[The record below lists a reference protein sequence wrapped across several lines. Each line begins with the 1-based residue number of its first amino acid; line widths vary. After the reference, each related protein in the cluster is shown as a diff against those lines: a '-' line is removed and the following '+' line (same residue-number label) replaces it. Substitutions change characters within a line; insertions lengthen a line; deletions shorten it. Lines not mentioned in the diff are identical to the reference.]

1 MIEAC
6 ENPDILRVIY
16 FLKILIDIEKI
27 LVPIALIV
35 IGSIDLSKSVM
46 SNDEKEQKK
55 KLNLFIKRLIYA
67 VVIFLVPWIIEVFIS
82 LLGDLTDDVNWTD
95 CITNANKERIEELEK
110 TN

>member
-1 MIEAC
+1 
-6 ENPDILRVIY
+6 
-16 FLKILIDIEKI
+16 
-27 LVPIALIV
+27 
-35 IGSIDLSKSVM
+35 M

-55 KLNLFIKRLIYA
+55 SLNLFIKRLIYA

-95 CITNANKERIEELEK
+95 CITNANKEKIEELEK